1 MEVLQEGVGGAWGDV
16 GADYSVDLVDVLDGV
31 GVYPDHWDYVEEDSA
46 LAEEADV
53 REDRCV
59 DLREKVLDDGVI
71 GLKGFRIALAQISID
86 RLEEVE
92 GIVDNF
98 IVSTAEIPDAD
109 IDDILQEI
117 LEGRIG

>member
-31 GVYPDHWDYVEEDSA
+31 GVYPYYWDYVEEDSA

-53 REDRCV
+53 REDCRV
-59 DLREKVLDDGVI
+59 NLREEVLDDGVI
-71 GLKGFRIALAQISID
+71 GLEGFRIALAQIGVD
-86 RLEEVE
+86 RLEEIE
-92 GIVDNF
+92 GVVDDF

-117 LEGRIG
+117 LKGRIG

>member
-53 REDRCV
+53 REDCCV
-59 DLREKVLDDGVI
+59 DLGEEVLDDGVI
-71 GLKGFRIALAQISID
+71 GLEGFRITLAQISVD

-92 GIVDNF
+92 GIVDDF
-98 IVSTAEIPDAD
+98 IVSTAEVPDAD
-109 IDDILQEI
+109 IDDILQEV
-117 LEGRIG
+117 LKGRIG

>member
-53 REDRCV
+53 REDCCV
-59 DLREKVLDDGVI
+59 NLREEVLDDGVV
-71 GLKGFRIALAQISID
+71 GLEGFRIALAQISVD

-92 GIVDNF
+92 GVVDDF
-98 IVSTAEIPDAD
+98 IIATAEIPDAD
-109 IDDILQEI
+109 IDDILQEV
-117 LEGRIG
+117 LKGRIG